1 MAALLLVLLVD
12 LFALQYRGAAALAA
26 PAAAAAATESPTP
39 SPSLNSEALVKL
51 DSDYENFRRRI
62 DTSSTPAPT
71 TGLAYHYEV
80 YTWDNAYTSCDIGNR
95 MPGFDGTD
103 FVYYPPD
110 SVNSDCF
117 ASCDDDPYC
126 NFAAI
131 TDMQELR
138 DVTSV
143 SDNEG
148 VFCSDYGSARCLLNL
163 QYDDSDF
170 SSNDYCAV
178 CGGGVQYMVSDRRLV
193 GAHMNAVIS
202 RRKEVGGFNPGKPSK
217 WGQTSSRTPS
227 LKERSARPRHT
238 TQRHSDTTKQRN
250 SDKTKQRHTDTTTQ
264 RHDDG
269 WPIVTGKDGRRLR
282 TATSISP
289 SPRPPPPPS
298 PPRRLSHV
306 CRLVTGLSPRP

>member
-26 PAAAAAATESPTP
+26 PAAAAAAAAESPTP

-51 DSDYENFRRRI
+51 GSDYGNFRRRI
-62 DTSSTPAPT
+62 DTSSAPAPT

-80 YTWDNAYTSCDIGNR
+80 DTWDNAYTSCDIGNR

-110 SVNSDCF
+110 FVNSDCF

-126 NFAAI
+126 NFASI

-238 TQRHSDTTKQRN
+238 TQRRMADRDGQGRTTA
-250 SDKTKQRHTDTTTQ
+250 TDGNVHIALPTTTASA
-264 RHDDG
+264 
-269 WPIVTGKDGRRLR
+269 IA
-282 TATSISP
+282 TAAVVP
-289 SPRPPPPPS
+289 C
-298 PPRRLSHV
+298 L
-306 CRLVTGLSPRP
+306 

>member
-12 LFALQYRGAAALAA
+12 VFALQYRGAAALPA
-26 PAAAAAATESPTP
+26 PAAAAAAESPTP

-51 DSDYENFRRRI
+51 DSDYENVRRRI
-62 DTSSTPAPT
+62 DTSSAPAPT

-80 YTWDNAYTSCDIGNR
+80 DTWDNAYTSCDINNR
-95 MPGFDGTD
+95 ILAFDGTA

-110 SVNSDCF
+110 FVNSGCF

-126 NFAAI
+126 NFASI

-178 CGGGVQYMVSDRRLV
+178 CGGGVQYTVSDRRLV

-202 RRKEVGGFNPGKPSK
+202 CRKGVGGGQPWQAQQMGSDLQQNPLPQGAVS
-217 WGQTSSRTPS
+217 TT
-227 LKERSARPRHT
+227 T
-238 TQRHSDTTKQRN
+238 TQRHSDTATQRN
-250 SDKTKQRHTDTTTQ
+250 NETATKRNNDTPTQPTHRHNDTAT
-264 RHDDG
+264 
-269 WPIVTGKDGRRLR
+269 DGR
-282 TATSISP
+282 S
-289 SPRPPPPPS
+289 
-298 PPRRLSHV
+298 
-306 CRLVTGLSPRP
+306 